1 MNVNTT
7 DTTDYKTVYWHR
19 ELPPAKAQ
27 AMGEHI
33 VEATSDHVANT
44 MLHRDE
50 LWNRCYENLMANA
63 CARIEQEVMRLGGN
77 CAHVL
82 NEAVDSRSNDVTQE
96 AWLHGQFRYM
106 LYGSNDHAF
115 DSPRSSSQST

>member
-1 MNVNTT
+1 MNTT
-7 DTTDYKTVYWHR
+7 DATGCKTVYWHR
-19 ELPPAKAQ
+19 ELPPMNVEAI
-27 AMGEHI
+27 GEHI
-33 VEATSDHVANT
+33 VEATSEHVANT

-63 CARIEQEVMRLGGN
+63 RVRIEQEIAQKGGS

-82 NEAVDSRSNDVTQE
+82 HESVDSRSNDMTQE

-106 LYGSNDHAF
+106 LYGSNEQAF
-115 DSPRSSSQST
+115 DSPQSSLRSA

>member
-33 VEATSDHVANT
+33 VEAMSDHVANT
-44 MLHRDE
+44 MLHQDE
-50 LWNRCYENLMANA
+50 LWNHCYESLMANA

-106 LYGSNDHAF
+106 LYGSNDQAF
-115 DSPRSSSQST
+115 DSPQSSSQSA